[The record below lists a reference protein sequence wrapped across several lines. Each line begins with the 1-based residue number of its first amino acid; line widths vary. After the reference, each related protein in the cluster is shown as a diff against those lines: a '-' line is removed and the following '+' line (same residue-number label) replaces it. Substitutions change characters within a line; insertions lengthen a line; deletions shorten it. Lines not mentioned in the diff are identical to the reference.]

1 MKSLKITKI
10 KKRNEMV
17 LPNLYEFFK
26 HPENINK
33 MLPIIMGE
41 SKISIRVLEWFVTN
55 YSKTRKVY
63 YKIDKE
69 IFSVWLNYREQLD
82 GYRKKMFDPFC
93 RNKRI
98 PFYYNE
104 SQYIITTV
112 AQLNFFKWAISNKVL
127 DYVDEHF
134 KDIYRDM
141 QQKKEM
147 IDADVLTSNDS
158 VTLMSK
164 TQSESSDI
172 TNLKNKSKI
181 IYSSEKIEISFE
193 II

>member
-1 MKSLKITKI
+1 MDINQGSKI
-10 KKRNEMV
+10 KKRNEMI

-26 HPENINK
+26 VTENINR

-55 YSKTRKVY
+55 YSKTKKVY
-63 YKIDKE
+63 YKIDKN
-69 IFSVWLNYREQLD
+69 IFNVWNNYKDQLD
-82 GYRKKMFDPFC
+82 GYRKKLFDPFC

-104 SQYIITTV
+104 TQYIITTV
-112 AQLNFFKWAISNKVL
+112 AQLNFFKWAITNKVL

-147 IDADVLTSNDS
+147 IDSEILTSNDS
-158 VTLMSK
+158 VTLMTK
-164 TQSESSDI
+164 TQSENSP
-172 TNLKNKSKI
+172 NASKI
-181 IYSSEKIEISFE
+181 IYSSEKIEISFDVM
-193 II
+193 

>member
-1 MKSLKITKI
+1 MDLLGASKI
-10 KKRNEMV
+10 KKRNEV
-17 LPNLYEFFK
+17 ILPNLYEFFK
-26 HPENINK
+26 VPENINK

-55 YSKTRKVY
+55 YSKTKKVY

-69 IFSVWLNYREQLD
+69 IFNVWLNYKDQLD

-98 PFYYNE
+98 PFYYNDT
-104 SQYIITTV
+104 QYIITTV
-112 AQLNFFKWAISNKVL
+112 AQLNFFKWAITNKVL

-147 IDADVLTSNDS
+147 IDSDVLTSNDS
-158 VTLMSK
+158 TTLMTK
-164 TQSESSDI
+164 TQSESSDYSS
-172 TNLKNKSKI
+172 KSKI
-181 IYSSEKIEISFE
+181 ICSQEKIEISFDV
-193 II
+193 I